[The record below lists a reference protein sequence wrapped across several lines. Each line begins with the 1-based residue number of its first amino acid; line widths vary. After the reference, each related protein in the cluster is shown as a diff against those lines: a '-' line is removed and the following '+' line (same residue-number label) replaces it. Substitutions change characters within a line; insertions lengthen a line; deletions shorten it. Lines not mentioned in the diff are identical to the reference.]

1 MKYEAWEKL
10 AHRYNDQWVQKYSL
24 RPTRREVKKLVLPL
38 LEKNND
44 LKILDIGCGTGQL
57 ISEISE
63 QFPFVDYLGIDV
75 AKNMI
80 GVAKKNNSGERIRFM
95 NVSVDDFSCSEK
107 FDIIICTHA
116 FPYFPDKKGAM
127 QKMSALCNQGGK
139 VIIVSASTNNPKDL
153 FINMLVKT
161 RTSRARY
168 LSINQ
173 MKSLF
178 SSEGF
183 EVKKVDVIRERA
195 YMPTIALLYSEKL

>member
-63 QFPFVDYLGIDV
+63 QFPSVNYLGIDV

-80 GVAKKNNSGERIRFM
+80 GVAKESNSGERVRFM
-95 NVSVDDFSCSEK
+95 NVSVDDFSCNEK
-107 FDIIICTHA
+107 FDVIVCTHA

-127 QKMSALCNQGGK
+127 QKMSALCNKGGK

-168 LSINQ
+168 LSIKE
-173 MKSLF
+173 MKCLF
-178 SSEGF
+178 ASAGF
-183 EVKKVDVIRERA
+183 EVKKVDIIRERA
-195 YMPTIALLYSEKL
+195 YMPTIALLYAEKL

>member
-80 GVAKKNNSGERIRFM
+80 GVAKENNSGERIRFLPSLY
-95 NVSVDDFSCSEK
+95 VRLFLRSASEK
-107 FDIIICTHA
+107 A
-116 FPYFPDKKGAM
+116 AAEEE
-127 QKMSALCNQGGK
+127 S
-139 VIIVSASTNNPKDL
+139 VSSASLPAGS
-153 FINMLVKT
+153 V
-161 RTSRARY
+161 RAA
-168 LSINQ
+168 
-173 MKSLF
+173 F
-178 SSEGF
+178 TG
-183 EVKKVDVIRERA
+183 V
-195 YMPTIALLYSEKL
+195 

>member
-44 LKILDIGCGTGQL
+44 LKILDIGSGTGQL

-80 GVAKKNNSGERIRFM
+80 GVAKENNSGERIRFM

-107 FDIIICTHA
+107 IVVIICTHA
-116 FPYFPDKKGAM
+116 FPYFPDKKRGYAENVC
-127 QKMSALCNQGGK
+127 ALQSGWKGDNCKCFNKQSKG
-139 VIIVSASTNNPKDL
+139 
-153 FINMLVKT
+153 
-161 RTSRARY
+161 
-168 LSINQ
+168 SI
-173 MKSLF
+173 
-178 SSEGF
+178 
-183 EVKKVDVIRERA
+183 
-195 YMPTIALLYSEKL
+195 Y

>member
-1 MKYEAWEKL
+1 
-10 AHRYNDQWVQKYSL
+10 
-24 RPTRREVKKLVLPL
+24 
-38 LEKNND
+38 
-44 LKILDIGCGTGQL
+44 
-57 ISEISE
+57 
-63 QFPFVDYLGIDV
+63 
-75 AKNMI
+75 
-80 GVAKKNNSGERIRFM
+80 
-95 NVSVDDFSCSEK
+95 
-107 FDIIICTHA
+107 
-116 FPYFPDKKGAM
+116 
-127 QKMSALCNQGGK
+127 MSALCNQGGK

-183 EVKKVDVIRERA
+183 EVKKVDIIRERA